1 MSLGSYISTLET
13 VLDLDV
19 QADLAEERRQAD
31 LAFQREQALWVA
43 ANALPIVTDASLDTD
58 YRLGY
63 ALAAL
68 ESIARW
74 APSLAQKVA
83 G

>member
-13 VLDLDV
+13 VLDLDA
-19 QADLAEERRQAD
+19 QADVAAERRHAD
-31 LAFQREQALWVA
+31 LAFQREQALWLA
-43 ANALPIVTDASLDTD
+43 ANALPIVTDDSLDAD

-63 ALAAL
+63 AMSAL
-68 ESIARW
+68 ERIARW
-74 APSLAQKVA
+74 APALAGRIA